1 MPTSEVLGFFT
12 VLVKKELTR
21 LKKDGK
27 WKKNGDFCE
36 KNLKPLISNKQYRIP
51 GRDQFSLKIEK
62 WDHLHNSCGP
72 RGSRPTEIEKILV
85 SWGIE
90 DFAFTKCTEIE
101 KILVS

>member
-21 LKKDGK
+21 LEKDGK

-62 WDHLHNSCGP
+62 WDQTTGSPCLSRIFGETENRDRQNS
-72 RGSRPTEIEKILV
+72 
-85 SWGIE
+85 W
-90 DFAFTKCTEIE
+90 
-101 KILVS
+101 